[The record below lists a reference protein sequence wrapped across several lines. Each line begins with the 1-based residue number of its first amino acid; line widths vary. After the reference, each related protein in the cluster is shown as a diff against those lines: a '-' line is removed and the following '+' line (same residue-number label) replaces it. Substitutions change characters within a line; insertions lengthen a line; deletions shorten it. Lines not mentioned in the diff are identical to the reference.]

1 MLYVPTSKE
10 TYMTIGQKIYE
21 SRKKAGMTQEELAD
35 RLGVSRQAVSKWES
49 DIAYPETDKLVELC
63 RLFSLSADEL
73 LLDAREESDGTP
85 QSKSGCIFDKRG
97 MHLEYVSNTRV
108 GGLSLVH
115 INLGLGHYRAK
126 GIIAIGNVATGVVAI
141 GFISVGLLG
150 IGLIALGLI
159 ALGTLALGL
168 AVGAGG
174 IATGAL
180 ALGGV
185 AIGVM
190 CFGGVCVGYIAVGGL
205 TVGQYAVGGYA
216 RGFLAVGQSYASGAH
231 AFTMPTDFGSLC
243 SFIDSNIR
251 GWLAGFIKTLAKS
264 LGR

>member
-108 GGLSLVH
+108 GGLPLVH
-115 INLGLGHYRAK
+115 INFGLGHYRAK
-126 GIIAIGNVATGVVAI
+126 GIIAIGNVATGV
-141 GFISVGLLG
+141 
-150 IGLIALGLI
+150 
-159 ALGTLALGL
+159 
-168 AVGAGG
+168 
-174 IATGAL
+174 
-180 ALGGV
+180 V

-243 SFIDSNIR
+243 AFIDSNIR
-251 GWLAGFIKTLAKS
+251 GWLADFIKTLAKS